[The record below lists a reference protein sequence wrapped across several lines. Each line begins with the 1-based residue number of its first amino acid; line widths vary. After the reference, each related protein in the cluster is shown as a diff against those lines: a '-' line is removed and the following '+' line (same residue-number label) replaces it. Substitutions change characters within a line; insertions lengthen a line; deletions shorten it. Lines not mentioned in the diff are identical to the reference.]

1 MKFQRLLVIAGLLWV
16 SITAVQAEEGVTDRE
31 VKVGQ
36 FAATTGPA
44 AQLGLRMQTGMLA
57 AFAAVNAA
65 GGVNGREIK
74 LVTRDDG
81 YEPAKSVEAVKAL
94 IGQDKV
100 FALIGSVGT
109 PTGIAAVPVLTEA
122 QVPIIGMFTGAE
134 ALRVPLNRY
143 VFHVRA
149 SYFDETERIVQ
160 HLTTLGVKKI
170 AVFYQ
175 NDSYGKAGLEG
186 VEKALTARQLKPVA
200 TGTFERNTVDVSKAL
215 DSIMK
220 SAPEA
225 IVQIG
230 AYKACAAFIKQARA
244 KGFGGQFFNVSFVG
258 SKALADELGDAG
270 LGVVISQVVP
280 FPYVTNTPIVRE
292 YQQAMTAA
300 GEKAFDFSSME
311 GYLSARVF
319 IEGLRRAGKNPTR
332 DSLISGLESIR
343 DQNLGGF
350 IVNFSPTKHTGSN
363 YTDLTIIGRNGK
375 FIR

>member
-65 GGVNGREIK
+65 GGVNGRDIK

-186 VEKALTARQLKPVA
+186 VEKALTARKLKPVA

-215 DSIMK
+215 DK
-220 SAPEA
+220 AAPL
-225 IVQIG
+225 VC
-230 AYKACAAFIKQARA
+230 CAA
-244 KGFGGQFFNVSFVG
+244 
-258 SKALADELGDAG
+258 
-270 LGVVISQVVP
+270 
-280 FPYVTNTPIVRE
+280 
-292 YQQAMTAA
+292 
-300 GEKAFDFSSME
+300 
-311 GYLSARVF
+311 
-319 IEGLRRAGKNPTR
+319 
-332 DSLISGLESIR
+332 
-343 DQNLGGF
+343 
-350 IVNFSPTKHTGSN
+350 
-363 YTDLTIIGRNGK
+363 
-375 FIR
+375 